1 MKIKL
6 AIIFLVSV
14 GCFEKCTSQQNSV
27 VQKPT
32 TDSVYTYQKASGDG
46 IGKFYMGR
54 EIAHIMGAEGSEWL
68 ERDNRNIEENTNLA
82 IEKIS
87 LPVNGIV
94 ADIGAG
100 TGYYSFKLSRKV
112 PKGKVFAVEIQDEM
126 ISYLQNKKLLLK
138 DSVVEIVK
146 GSNHSTNL
154 PDNSIDLAIMVD
166 VYHELDFPAEM
177 LQAIHR
183 ALKQNG
189 KLLLIEFR
197 GEDSSVPIKALH
209 KTSVTQLNRELK
221 ANGFTLNYKG
231 DFLPI
236 QHFLLY
242 EKNNTPVEK

>member
-6 AIIFLVSV
+6 IIIFLVST
-14 GCFEKCTSQQNSV
+14 GCFEKCNSQQNSI
-27 VQKPT
+27 VQKPV
-32 TDSVYTYQKASGDG
+32 TDSVYRYQKASRDG

-68 ERDNRNIEENTNLA
+68 ERDNRNIEENTNLT
-82 IEKIS
+82 IQKIT
-87 LPVNGIV
+87 LPVNGVV

-100 TGYYSFKLSRKV
+100 TGYYSFKLSAKV
-112 PKGKVFAVEIQDEM
+112 PKGKVFAVEVQDEM
-126 ISYLQNKKLLLK
+126 ISYLRNKKLLLK

-146 GSNHSTNL
+146 GSNHSPNL

-177 LQAIHR
+177 LQAIR
-183 ALKQNG
+183 KALKQNG

-197 GEDSSVPIKALH
+197 GEDPLVPIKALH

-221 ANGFTLNYKG
+221 ANGFTLNYK
-231 DFLPI
+231 DEFLPI

-242 EKNNTPVEK
+242 EKNKTAVEK

>member
-1 MKIKL
+1 M
-6 AIIFLVSV
+6 A
-14 GCFEKCTSQQNSV
+14 CFEKCTSQQNSI
-27 VQKPT
+27 VQKPA
-32 TDSVYTYQKASGDG
+32 TDSLYRYQKASRDG

-54 EIAHIMGAEGSEWL
+54 EIAHIMGAAGSEWL

-100 TGYYSFKLSRKV
+100 TGYYSFKLSCKV
-112 PKGKVFAVEIQDEM
+112 PKGKVFAVEVQDEM
-126 ISYLQNKKLLLK
+126 ISYLRNKKLLLK

-146 GSNHSTNL
+146 GSNHSPNL

-177 LQAIHR
+177 LQAIR
-183 ALKQNG
+183 KALKQNG

-197 GEDSSVPIKALH
+197 GEDPSVPIKALH

-242 EKNNTPVEK
+242 EKIIPE